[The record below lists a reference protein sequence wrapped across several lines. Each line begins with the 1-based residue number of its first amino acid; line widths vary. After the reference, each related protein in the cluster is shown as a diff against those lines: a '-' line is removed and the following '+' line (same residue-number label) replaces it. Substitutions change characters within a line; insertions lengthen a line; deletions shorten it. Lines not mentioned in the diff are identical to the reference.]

1 MFHLWFHA
9 RAWKINY
16 NALHHFCASL
26 GQIEWQNKQSVLTWG
41 SNVLPNPQ
49 AWFRLRYLKLFLL
62 PKSSKVVR
70 YIQPSNFFTKKPITL
85 RTCIS
90 YAHWFRVRDQ

>member
-49 AWFRLRYLKLFLL
+49 AWFRLATLLETFSATKILKSCTVYTTLKLFHKETYYFKNLHL
-62 PKSSKVVR
+62 ICSLV
-70 YIQPSNFFTKKPITL
+70 
-85 RTCIS
+85 
-90 YAHWFRVRDQ
+90 